1 MKNDLSIE
9 IEKLLFDINKIDNEE
24 VRNFLKLLLAIHLA
38 YGLIDVLKVYCNEK
52 SLTLDYLMDSFKVCE
67 RTIKYYQSEIN
78 FVILQRKDL
87 MIYCENGLMFC
98 AEVKAIR

>member
-1 MKNDLSIE
+1 MKCENVLNMYIDLVE
-9 IEKLLFDINKIDNEE
+9 Q
-24 VRNFLKLLLAIHLA
+24 
-38 YGLIDVLKVYCNEK
+38 K

-78 FVILQRKDL
+78 FVILQRKNL

-98 AEVKAIR
+98 AEVRTIK